1 MSHARNTVLAASIL
15 AILAGGLV
23 HAGTVT
29 GTVTYDGKVP
39 NLKPIAMD
47 ADPNCA
53 KMHAGQTVP
62 SDVLV
67 LGPGNTMANIMVRVV
82 GGLPAGKTWPAPTT
96 PAVMDQKGCHYE
108 PHVFGIQVG
117 QPFKIL
123 NSDGIL
129 HNVHALPKI
138 NKQFNKAMPATV
150 KETTATFDKDEGMFQ
165 IKCDVHP
172 WMTAYTAVLTHP
184 FYSVTAKDGKFTIKD
199 LPAGTYQIEAWHEK
213 LGTQKATVTVGAT
226 DSKTQDF
233 KFSAPAAGAAK

>member
-1 MSHARNTVLAASIL
+1 MSYARNILLTASIL
-15 AILAGGLV
+15 AVSAFGIAQAGS
-23 HAGTVT
+23 VT

-39 NLKPIAMD
+39 NLKAIAMD

-53 KMHAGQTVP
+53 KKHGGQPVP

-67 LGPGNTMANIMVRVV
+67 LGPGNTMANIMVRVM
-82 GGLPAGKTWPAPTT
+82 GGLPTGKTWPAPTT

-138 NKQFNKAMPATV
+138 NKPFNKAMPATV
-150 KETTATFDKDEGMFQ
+150 TETTTKFDKDEGMFQ

-172 WMTAYTAVLTHP
+172 WMTAYAAVLTHP
-184 FYSVTAKDGKFTIKD
+184 FYSVTSKDGKFTIQNLD
-199 LPAGTYQIEAWHEK
+199 PGTYQIEAWHEK
-213 LGTQKATVTVGAT
+213 LGTQKATVTVGASDT
-226 DSKTQDF
+226 KTQDF
-233 KFSAPAAGAAK
+233 KFSAPAAK

>member
-1 MSHARNTVLAASIL
+1 MSSVRNTVLASIAGL
-15 AILAGGLV
+15 LAGTTLF
-23 HAGTVT
+23 AGTVT
-29 GTVTYDGKVP
+29 GTVTYEGKVP
-39 NLKPIAMD
+39 TLKPIAMD

-53 KMHAGQTVP
+53 KKHEGQPQP
-62 SDVLV
+62 SDILV

-82 GGLPAGKTWPAPTT
+82 AGLPAGKTFPAPTT
-96 PAVMDQKGCHYE
+96 PAVMDQKGCHYQ

-129 HNVHALPKI
+129 HNVHALPKV
-138 NKQFNKAMPATV
+138 NAPFNKAMPGNVT
-150 KETTATFDKDEGMFQ
+150 ETTTTFNKDEGMFQ

-172 WMTAYTAVLTHP
+172 WMTAYAAVLTHP
-184 FYSVTAKDGKFTIKD
+184 FYSVTEKDGKFTIKD

-213 LGTQKATVTVGAT
+213 LGTQKATVTVGAS

-233 KFSAPAAGAAK
+233 KFSAPAAPAAK